1 MGSSNG
7 GDGNSISNE
16 QLNRAKRNRDRK
28 ERQQGFDTYNQQQA
42 SSRRSERETGMAL
55 PVSRPTPA
63 VRSNISLAMDLED
76 RAKNED
82 FTGQRRGNSVLNMR
96 EAMFPLGRPASFVRS
111 LAFRQQAGELR
122 KGGNAVFDRDG
133 QYRGVVREGRFS
145 GESAYSPIGRSTGV
159 SFDSASGRY
168 TTEAL
173 QDVAGSD
180 NSSESGNVG
189 TAGSQIQSENKTDS
203 TTTGVS
209 AAARRGLL
217 SQGGGARR
225 RLLLG

>member
-1 MGSSNG
+1 MGSESSG
-7 GDGNSISNE
+7 GNGNSISN
-16 QLNRAKRNRDRK
+16 QDLNKAKKNRDKK
-28 ERQQGFDTYNQQQA
+28 ERQQAFDQYNKMNQPSPEGGAAQ
-42 SSRRSERETGMAL
+42 L
-55 PVSRPTPA
+55 PSAKTMDTVQ
-63 VRSNISLAMDLED
+63 SNISLAQDLER
-76 RAKNED
+76 RASTED
-82 FTGQRRGNSVLNMR
+82 FTGQKRGNSMLNMR

-111 LAFRQQAGELR
+111 VAFRQQAGELR

-159 SFDSASGRY
+159 SFDSKTQRY

>member
-1 MGSSNG
+1 MGSESSSSGASGVENA
-7 GDGNSISNE
+7 E
-16 QLNRAKRNRDRK
+16 VQRRKK
-28 ERQQGFDTYNQQQA
+28 ERQRGFDTYNQQQA

-55 PVSRPTPA
+55 PVSRPTQA
-63 VRSNISLAMDLED
+63 VRSNISLAQDLEE
-76 RAKNED
+76 RASTED
-82 FTGQRRGNSVLNMR
+82 FTGQKRGNSVLNMR

-145 GESAYSPIGRSTGV
+145 GESAFDPIGRSTGV
-159 SFDSASGRY
+159 TFDPKTQRY

-173 QDVAGSD
+173 KDVAGSD
-180 NSSESGNVG
+180 NDSESGNVG
-189 TAGSQIQSENKTDS
+189 TAGSQIQTQNKTDS
-203 TTTGVS
+203 TATGVS

>member
-1 MGSSNG
+1 MGNGASSSG
-7 GDGNSISNE
+7 TSGVEDAEI
-16 QLNRAKRNRDRK
+16 QRQKK
-28 ERQQGFDTYNQQQA
+28 ERQKAFDTYNQQQK
-42 SSRRSERETGMAL
+42 SSRKSERETGMAL
-55 PVSRPTPA
+55 PVSRPTQA
-63 VRSNISLAMDLED
+63 VRSNIQLAQELEG
-76 RAKNED
+76 RATSED
-82 FTGQRRGNSVLNMR
+82 FTGQKRGNKILNMR
-96 EAMFPLGRPASFVRS
+96 EAMFPMGRALSFARTLS
-111 LAFRQQAGELR
+111 FRQQAGELR
-122 KGGNAVFDRDG
+122 KGGNAVFDREG
-133 QYRGVVREGRFS
+133 QYRGVVRDGRFS

-180 NSSESGNVG
+180 NESESGNVG
-189 TAGSQIQSENKTDS
+189 TARSQIQTENKTDS
-203 TTTGVS
+203 TATGVS

>member
-1 MGSSNG
+1 MGSESSSG
-7 GDGNSISNE
+7 LSGVEDAE
-16 QLNRAKRNRDRK
+16 VQRRKK
-28 ERQQGFDTYNQQQA
+28 ERQRGFDTYNRQQS
-42 SSRRSERETGMAL
+42 SSRRSVRETGMAL
-55 PVSRPTPA
+55 PVSRPTQA
-63 VRSNISLAMDLED
+63 VRSNIQLAQELEG
-76 RAKNED
+76 RATSED
-82 FTGQRRGNSVLNMR
+82 FTGQKRGNSILNMR
-96 EAMFPLGRPASFVRS
+96 EAMFPMGRALSFART

>member
-1 MGSSNG
+1 MGSESSSSG
-7 GDGNSISNE
+7 ASGIEDAE
-16 QLNRAKRNRDRK
+16 VQRRKK
-28 ERQQGFDTYNQQQA
+28 ERQRGFDTYNQQQA

-76 RAKNED
+76 RANNED

-189 TAGSQIQSENKTDS
+189 TAGSQIQAENKTDS

>member
-1 MGSSNG
+1 MGNGASSSG
-7 GDGNSISNE
+7 TSGVEEAEI
-16 QLNRAKRNRDRK
+16 QRQKK
-28 ERQQGFDTYNQQQA
+28 ERQKAFDQYNKLNQ
-42 SSRRSERETGMAL
+42 SSPEGGAAQL
-55 PVSRPTPA
+55 PSKKTMDTVQ
-63 VRSNISLAMDLED
+63 SNISLAQSLER
-76 RAKNED
+76 RASTED
-82 FTGQRRGNSVLNMR
+82 FTGKKRNNSILNMR

-111 LAFRQQAGELR
+111 IAFRQQAGELR

-159 SFDSASGRY
+159 SFDSKTQRY

-189 TAGSQIQSENKTDS
+189 TGGSQIQTQNKTDS
-203 TTTGVS
+203 TTTGGVS

>member
-1 MGSSNG
+1 MGSESSSG
-7 GDGNSISNE
+7 ASGVEDAE
-16 QLNRAKRNRDRK
+16 VQRRKK
-28 ERQQGFDTYNQQQA
+28 ERQRGFDTYNRQQS
-42 SSRRSERETGMAL
+42 SSRRSVRETGMAL

-63 VRSNISLAMDLED
+63 VRSNISLAMDLVD

-82 FTGQRRGNSVLNMR
+82 FTGQPRGNSVLNMR

-145 GESAYSPIGRSTGV
+145 GESAYTPIGRSTGV
-159 SFDSASGRY
+159 SFDSSSGRY

-180 NSSESGNVG
+180 NDSESGNVG
-189 TAGSQIQSENKTDS
+189 TSRSQIQTENKTDS

>member
-1 MGSSNG
+1 
-7 GDGNSISNE
+7 
-16 QLNRAKRNRDRK
+16 
-28 ERQQGFDTYNQQQA
+28 
-42 SSRRSERETGMAL
+42 MAL

-189 TAGSQIQSENKTDS
+189 TSGSQIQTENKTDS

>member
-1 MGSSNG
+1 MGNGASSSG
-7 GDGNSISNE
+7 TSGVEDAEI
-16 QLNRAKRNRDRK
+16 QRQKK
-28 ERQQGFDTYNQQQA
+28 ERQKAFDTYNQQQK
-42 SSRRSERETGMAL
+42 SSRKSERETGMAL
-55 PVSRPTPA
+55 PVSRPTQA
-63 VRSNISLAMDLED
+63 VRSNIQLAQELEG
-76 RAKNED
+76 RATSED
-82 FTGQRRGNSVLNMR
+82 FTGQKRGNKILNMR
-96 EAMFPLGRPASFVRS
+96 EAMFPMGRALSFARTLS
-111 LAFRQQAGELR
+111 FRQQAGELR
-122 KGGNAVFDRDG
+122 KGGNAVFDREG
-133 QYRGVVREGRFS
+133 QYRGVVRDGRFS

-180 NSSESGNVG
+180 NDSESGNVG
-189 TAGSQIQSENKTDS
+189 TARSQIQTENKTDS
-203 TTTGVS
+203 TATGVS

>member
-16 QLNRAKRNRDRK
+16 QLNKAKRNRDRK

-76 RAKNED
+76 RARNED
-82 FTGQRRGNSVLNMR
+82 FTGQRRGNSILNMR
-96 EAMFPLGRPASFVRS
+96 EAMNPLFRPASFVRS
-111 LAFRQQAGELR
+111 MAFRQQAGELR
-122 KGGNAVFDRDG
+122 KGGEAVFDETG

-145 GESAYSPIGRSTGV
+145 GESAYSPIGRSQGV
-159 SFDSASGRY
+159 TYDSKTNRY
-168 TTEAL
+168 TTTAL
-173 QDVAGSD
+173 EEVAGSD
-180 NSSESGNVG
+180 NDSQSGNVG
-189 TAGSQIQSENKTDS
+189 TSNSQIQVDDKTDS

-217 SQGGGARR
+217 SQGGGAKR